1 MLNRENDTRKRII
14 GVAVLVLLVLLMAP
28 VALGHEEGQG
38 GDHAIVHR
46 PEFTPTPVPDRIVL
60 TWTGNPCTSQAVTWR
75 TIADVTEG
83 VGEIAVAGEGPVF
96 VEKARRVVAKTVS
109 LKADLGQASYHT
121 VEFTDLKP
129 GTKYAYRVGNDK
141 VFSEWSHFTTASDWA
156 KPFSFIYVGDAQND
170 IKSHWSRVIRSA
182 FTDAPKAAFI
192 IHAGDLIN
200 RANRDAEWGQWFYAT
215 GFIHRMIPCIAT
227 PGNHEYARPN
237 PDTERCLSVHWRPT
251 FAFPEH
257 GPKGL
262 EESAY
267 HIDYQGARIIS
278 LNSNEHQK
286 EQVPWLKKVLDQAKA
301 KWTIITFHHPLYAS
315 AEGRDNTELRNLWQP
330 VFDEYRVDLVLQG
343 HDHTYARSGLM
354 AHENI
359 ATGVTGL
366 SPIAGTVYVVSVSG
380 PKMYELEPRP
390 FMKRAAEDTQ
400 LYQIIRINGDQLH
413 YQARTATGRL
423 YDGFTLIKRPGKPN
437 QLIEKTPKRKERR
450 RVDGRRVE

>member
-1 MLNRENDTRKRII
+1 MVRREARALKFII
-14 GVAVLVLLVLLMAP
+14 CVVALIVALP
-28 VALGHEEGQG
+28 VGPAALGHEVGHE

-46 PEFTPTPVPDRIVL
+46 PEFTSTPVPDRIIL
-60 TWTGNPCTSQAVTWR
+60 SWTGDPSTSQAVTWR
-75 TIADVTEG
+75 TSGDVAEG

-96 VEKARRVVAKTVS
+96 VWKAQRVKAKTVS
-109 LKADLGQASYHT
+109 LEADLGPASYHT

-129 GTKYAYRVGNDK
+129 GTKYAYRVGNGK
-141 VFSEWSHFTTASDWA
+141 VFSEWSHFTTAGDWD
-156 KPFSFIYVGDAQND
+156 KPFTFIYVGDAQND
-170 IKSHWSRVIRSA
+170 IKSHWSRLIRTA

-237 PDTERCLSVHWRPT
+237 PDAKRGLSVHWRPT

-262 EESAY
+262 EESCY
-267 HIDYQGARIIS
+267 FLDYQGARIIA
-278 LNSNEHQK
+278 LNSNERQK
-286 EQVPWLKKVLDQAKA
+286 EQVPWLKKVLRQAKDR
-301 KWTIITFHHPLYAS
+301 WTIVTFHHPLYAS

-330 VFDEYRVDLVLQG
+330 IFDEFRVDLVLQG

-354 AHENI
+354 THENLPTG
-359 ATGVTGL
+359 ATTR
-366 SPIAGTVYVVSVSG
+366 SPTAGTVYVVSVSG

-400 LYQIIRINGDQLH
+400 LYQIIRVNGDQLR

-423 YDGFTLIKRPGKPN
+423 YDGFTLIRRPGQPN
-437 QLIEKTPKRKERR
+437 QLIEQTPKRKERR